1 MSNRFVINT
10 TPSFALTGPGAVLG
24 CRMTEAHAP
33 AVIRLANSAGPVA
46 AAVRGWTLPNG
57 PLDEGG
63 ARGKAPRAAGIVRME
78 DGRNA
83 ARFFSLNV
91 NTTTCQ
97 SRDRGAFPT

>member
-24 CRMTEAHAP
+24 CRMTEAHGP
-33 AVIRLANSAGPVA
+33 AAVRLANSAGPIA
-46 AAVRGWTLPNG
+46 AAVRGWILPDG
-57 PLDEGG
+57 RRDKGG
-63 ARGKAPRAAGIVRME
+63 ARGMAPRAAGIVRME

-97 SRDRGAFPT
+97 SRDRGAFLT

>member
-1 MSNRFVINT
+1 MSNHFVINT

-24 CRMTEAHAP
+24 CRMTEAHLP
-33 AVIRLANSAGPVA
+33 AAIRFATSAGPIA
-46 AAVRGWTLPNG
+46 AAVLGWILPDG
-57 PLDEGG
+57 RLDRGG
-63 ARGKAPRAAGIVRME
+63 AWGKAPRVTGDVRK

-97 SRDRGAFPT
+97 SRDRGAVLT